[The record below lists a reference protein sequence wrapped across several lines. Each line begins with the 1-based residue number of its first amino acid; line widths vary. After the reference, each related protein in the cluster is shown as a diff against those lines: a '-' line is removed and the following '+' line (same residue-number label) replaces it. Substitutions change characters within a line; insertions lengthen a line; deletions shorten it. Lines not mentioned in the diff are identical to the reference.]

1 MATTVVRAQVGAQFT
16 LVITE
21 SSAAPGSLN
30 NWLDQMGFRGIRV
43 TQEFIEVVSVADP
56 NIRVTQA
63 VIEVIARADPNA
75 RITQMFI
82 EIVAERVA
90 TQPKVWIMT

>member
-1 MATTVVRAQVGAQFT
+1 MATTVVKGQVGAQFT

-30 NWLDQMGFRGIRV
+30 NWADQMGFRGIRV
-43 TQEFIEVVSVADP
+43 TQEYVEVVSMGSPNVRVTQEYIEVVS
-56 NIRVTQA
+56 QGS
-63 VIEVIARADPNA
+63 PNA
-75 RITQMFI
+75 RITQMYI
-82 EIVAERVA
+82 EVVAVRVA